1 MADLE
6 RFKLVIGGK
15 PVDALS
21 GATFESQNPYTGE
34 TWAVL
39 ADGSPEDVDAAVAAA
54 RAALDGEWGQTTGFV
69 RAQLLRRVGDLIG
82 ENAERLARLEV
93 NDSGKLYREMIG
105 QMNGL
110 GSWFHYYA
118 GLADKIEGRQIP
130 SPNPNYLVY
139 TRKEPIGVVAAIT
152 PWNFPLGLAMWKI
165 APALRA
171 GNTVV
176 LKSSPFTPLASLAMG
191 EIMGEI
197 LPPGVV
203 NTLSGGDAL
212 GAAMTAHRIPRKVTF
227 TGSVAAGKK
236 VAVSAGADLK
246 RLTLELGGN
255 DAAVILDDADVEA
268 AAAKLVPLAFFNTG
282 QACALPKRI
291 FAPAGRY
298 DEVVDAFA
306 AVADSMVVGDP
317 HADTTQLGPLSTRP
331 QFERVSGL
339 VAEAITQGARAAA
352 GGSPVKGSGY
362 FFRPTVLADLAEGYR
377 IVDEEQFGP
386 ALPILRY
393 ETVDEAVERANDT
406 EFGLCGSV
414 WSNDVGHA
422 TAVAEQ
428 LEVGT
433 TFVNTHAALLP
444 TVQFGGAKA
453 SGLGVENGIPGLLSF
468 TDAQVVH
475 TARA

>member
-1 MADLE
+1 MTIDGKIADTVSTFDVVNPATGQVAAQAPECSAAQLDAAMESAAQAYRGWRLDEDVRRKSMLE
-6 RFKLVIGGK
+6 LADAIVAHAGELTAALVMESGK
-15 PVDALS
+15 PV
-21 GATFESQNPYTGE
+21 PM
-34 TWAVL
+34 
-39 ADGSPEDVDAAVAAA
+39 AAMEPGICVAW
-54 RAALDGEWGQTTGFV
+54 LQ
-69 RAQLLRRVGDLIG
+69 
-82 ENAERLARLEV
+82 
-93 NDSGKLYREMIG
+93 
-105 QMNGL
+105 
-110 GSWFHYYA
+110 YYA
-118 GLADKIEGRQIP
+118 GMEMPRETLQDDDAALIEVAYRP
-130 SPNPNYLVY
+130 L
-139 TRKEPIGVVAAIT
+139 GVVAAIT